1 MYRCFFKRIGNTDIS
16 LWKPKRLSDEIAKPP
31 ATSDIS
37 LAPSLSFTGTKTRVK
52 DTIKSY
58 LLMENL
64 RIDVDSSD
72 PILGKS
78 FFGAVK
84 LVKQVDFFLK
94 IGIRST

>member
-1 MYRCFFKRIGNTDIS
+1 MYRCFFKKVGNTDIS

-84 LVKQVDFFLK
+84 LVKQVDFF
-94 IGIRST
+94 

>member
-1 MYRCFFKRIGNTDIS
+1 MYRCFFKKVGNTDIS

-52 DTIKSY
+52 DAIKDTIKSY

-84 LVKQVDFFLK
+84 LVKQVDFF
-94 IGIRST
+94 

>member
-1 MYRCFFKRIGNTDIS
+1 MYRCFFKKVGNTDIS

-84 LVKQVDFFLK
+84 LVKQVDFFFK

>member
-1 MYRCFFKRIGNTDIS
+1 MYRCFFKKVGNTDIS